1 MKERNL
7 RKTNIVCTIGPAV
20 ENRMDELMK
29 AGMSIARINF
39 SHGDFEEQ
47 KDKIERFFEIR
58 KELGLPVAVML
69 DTKGPEIR
77 TALNKAGRDVKVQ
90 LKEGQKFTFFY
101 EDRLGDEEGTSLS
114 YKDLYKD
121 VKPGNLILI
130 DDGKIQIRVDEIK
143 DKDIIGTVLNDGGAG
158 SRKSINVPG
167 VSIKIPFL
175 SPKDINDLSNGARVG
190 FDYVSASFV
199 RNKEDVAEM
208 RKVLDDNGGKDV
220 KILAKI
226 ENQEGVDKIDA
237 IIDVSDGVMV
247 ARGDLG
253 VEVPSEMVPV
263 IQKQIIEKCRIKGK
277 PVITA
282 TQMLDS
288 MQTRPVPTRAEVSD
302 VANAIL
308 EGTDAV
314 MLSGES
320 ASGDYPVLAT
330 EMQSKISKTM
340 EQYLDYEKLAE
351 QAYNTSEK
359 NNSDAISNSVAN
371 TALLIGAKLIV
382 AISGMGTT
390 PRRISKARPCCPI
403 VCISSNRRVLS
414 KLSLF
419 WGIYGIWVPKV
430 PNLIEEMEVLAL
442 VKAHDLGIQTGEPII
457 LTGATPAGTRGTN
470 FMKILNANNDG
481 VKD

>member
-1 MKERNL
+1 MIIHKNT
-7 RKTNIVCTIGPAV
+7 KVVCTIGPASESYEV
-20 ENRMDELMK
+20 LSQLID
-29 AGMSIARINF
+29 AGMNVMRLNF
-39 SHGDFEEQ
+39 SHGEHPDHL
-47 KDKIERFFEIR
+47 KKIELIR
-58 KELGLPVAVML
+58 KLEQDKGVIIPIIL

-77 TALNKAGRDVKVQ
+77 CHLFKDGQAKILRDSIVRISMT
-90 LKEGQKFTFFY
+90 EI
-101 EDRLGDEEGTSLS
+101 LGDETKFSVTYDKLF
-114 YKDLYKD
+114 DD
-121 VKPGNLILI
+121 VEVGNKIKLDDGNLELDIIEKDYDHHELVTKARNTYVIKNRKGVIAPFARLSMAYVSEKDEADLKFGCEHNVDYVAASFTRRPEDIL
-130 DDGKIQIRVDEIK
+130 EIK
-143 DKDIIGTVLNDGGAG
+143 EILVKYGKPDI
-158 SRKSINVPG
+158 G
-167 VSIKIPFL
+167 VI
-175 SPKDINDLSNGARVG
+175 
-190 FDYVSASFV
+190 
-199 RNKEDVAEM
+199 
-208 RKVLDDNGGKDV
+208 
-220 KILAKI
+220 AKI

>member
-7 RKTNIVCTIGPAV
+7 RKTNIVGPAV

-199 RNKEDVAEM
+199 RNKEDVEQV
-208 RKVLDDNGGKDV
+208 RQLIRENGGNM
-220 KILAKI
+220 KIISKI
-226 ENQEGVDKIDA
+226 ENTQGLENLEEIMEA
-237 IIDVSDGVMV
+237 SDGIMV
-247 ARGDLG
+247 ARGDMG
-253 VEVPSEMVPV
+253 VEVAMEEVPV
-263 IQKQIIEKCRIKGK
+263 FQKRMIKKSLVQGK
-277 PVITA
+277 IVITA

-288 MQTRPVPTRAEVSD
+288 MMRNPRPTRAEVTD
-302 VANAIL
+302 VANAVYD
-308 EGTDAV
+308 GTDAV
-314 MLSGES
+314 MLSGET
-320 ASGDYPVLAT
+320 AQGKYPLEALQMMVQIVETT
-330 EMQSKISKTM
+330 E
-340 EQYLDYEKLAE
+340 EHLDYD
-351 QAYNTSEK
+351 S
-359 NNSDAISNSVAN
+359 I
-371 TALLIGAKLIV
+371 
-382 AISGMGTT
+382 
-390 PRRISKARPCCPI
+390 
-403 VCISSNRRVLS
+403 
-414 KLSLF
+414 
-419 WGIYGIWVPKV
+419 
-430 PNLIEEMEVLAL
+430 L
-442 VKAHDLGIQTGEPII
+442 VKAGDHLKSGVSSAIGYASVLAAANLNARCIITPSVSGATTRVVSNLRPKQEILGITPNERTLRRMSIYWGVRGLKSLEFHTTDDICSGAIDLAQAKKCVDSGDIVV
-457 LTGATPAGTRGTN
+457 LTAGIPSPSVQREKGSVSNMMRIAT
-470 FMKILNANNDG
+470 ID
-481 VKD
+481 

>member
-1 MKERNL
+1 MIIHKNT
-7 RKTNIVCTIGPAV
+7 KVVCTIGPASESYEV
-20 ENRMDELMK
+20 LSQLID
-29 AGMSIARINF
+29 AGMNVMRLNF
-39 SHGDFEEQ
+39 SHGEHPDHL
-47 KDKIERFFEIR
+47 KKIELIR
-58 KELGLPVAVML
+58 KLEQDKGVIIPIIL

-77 TALNKAGRDVKVQ
+77 CHLFKDGQAKILRDSIVRISMT
-90 LKEGQKFTFFY
+90 EI
-101 EDRLGDEEGTSLS
+101 LGDETKFSVTYDKLF
-114 YKDLYKD
+114 DD
-121 VKPGNLILI
+121 VEVGNKIKI
-130 DDGKIQIRVDEIK
+130 DDGNLELDIIEKDYDHHELVTKARNTYVIKNRKGVIAPFARLSMAYVSEKDEADLKFGCEHNVDYVAASFTRRPEDILEIK
-143 DKDIIGTVLNDGGAG
+143 EILAKYGKSDI
-158 SRKSINVPG
+158 G
-167 VSIKIPFL
+167 VI
-175 SPKDINDLSNGARVG
+175 
-190 FDYVSASFV
+190 
-199 RNKEDVAEM
+199 
-208 RKVLDDNGGKDV
+208 
-220 KILAKI
+220 AKI

-419 WGIYGIWVPKV
+419 WGISVSYTH
-430 PNLIEEMEVLAL
+430 LR
-442 VKAHDLGIQTGEPII
+442 AHETH
-457 LTGATPAGTRGTN
+457 N
-470 FMKILNANNDG
+470 
-481 VKD
+481 

>member
-1 MKERNL
+1 
-7 RKTNIVCTIGPAV
+7 
-20 ENRMDELMK
+20 
-29 AGMSIARINF
+29 
-39 SHGDFEEQ
+39 
-47 KDKIERFFEIR
+47 
-58 KELGLPVAVML
+58 
-69 DTKGPEIR
+69 
-77 TALNKAGRDVKVQ
+77 
-90 LKEGQKFTFFY
+90 
-101 EDRLGDEEGTSLS
+101 
-114 YKDLYKD
+114 
-121 VKPGNLILI
+121 
-130 DDGKIQIRVDEIK
+130 
-143 DKDIIGTVLNDGGAG
+143 
-158 SRKSINVPG
+158 
-167 VSIKIPFL
+167 
-175 SPKDINDLSNGARVG
+175 
-190 FDYVSASFV
+190 
-199 RNKEDVAEM
+199 
-208 RKVLDDNGGKDV
+208 
-220 KILAKI
+220 
-226 ENQEGVDKIDA
+226 
-237 IIDVSDGVMV
+237 MV

-263 IQKQIIEKCRIKGK
+263 IQKQIIEKCRVKGK

-330 EMQSKISKTM
+330 EMQAKISKTM

-390 PRRISKARPCCPI
+390 PRRISKARPWCPI

-414 KLSLF
+414 KLSQF
-419 WGIYGIWVPKV
+419 WGIYGICVPKV

>member
-1 MKERNL
+1 MIIHKNT
-7 RKTNIVCTIGPAV
+7 KVVCTIGPASESYEV
-20 ENRMDELMK
+20 LSQLID
-29 AGMSIARINF
+29 AGMNVMRLNF
-39 SHGDFEEQ
+39 SHGEHPDHL
-47 KDKIERFFEIR
+47 KKIELIR
-58 KELGLPVAVML
+58 KLEQDKGVIIPIIL

-77 TALNKAGRDVKVQ
+77 CHLFKDGQAKILRDSIVRISMT
-90 LKEGQKFTFFY
+90 EI
-101 EDRLGDEEGTSLS
+101 LGDETKFSVTYDKLF
-114 YKDLYKD
+114 DD
-121 VKPGNLILI
+121 VEVGNKIKI
-130 DDGKIQIRVDEIK
+130 DDGNLELDIIEKDYDHHELVTKARNTYVIKNRKGVIAPFARLSMAYVSEKDEEDLKFGCEHNVDYVAASFTRRPEDILEIK
-143 DKDIIGTVLNDGGAG
+143 AILAKYGKPDI
-158 SRKSINVPG
+158 G
-167 VSIKIPFL
+167 VI
-175 SPKDINDLSNGARVG
+175 
-190 FDYVSASFV
+190 
-199 RNKEDVAEM
+199 
-208 RKVLDDNGGKDV
+208 
-220 KILAKI
+220 AKI

-330 EMQSKISKTM
+330 EMQAKISKTM

-403 VCISSNRRVLS
+403 ICISSNRRVLS